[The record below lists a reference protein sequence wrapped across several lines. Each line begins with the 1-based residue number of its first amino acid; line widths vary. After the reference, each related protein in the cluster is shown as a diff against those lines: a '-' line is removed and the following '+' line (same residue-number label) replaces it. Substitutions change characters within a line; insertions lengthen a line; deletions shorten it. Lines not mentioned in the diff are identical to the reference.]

1 MRIKCLYFTPPSAIL
16 IISMKQETA
25 FDRLVRTLSSEE
37 RQLMLDRIRSIE
49 VKSNPL
55 LIGEEPSVTYVARED
70 FVQMGFCARQIILI
84 RSRLSGTDRYELV
97 EESAIQRLAKEV
109 EHSAPALLSY
119 QDGELGHGF
128 YDRIVAL
135 EGALAFLKQ
144 PLKNALGSEKED
156 FVAFYGGWSMP
167 VLQMQLMELLDPRR
181 IAFERSIDKPMDVK
195 RVVEQLFDDIMDGI
209 DDLERKKLYQQ
220 ARSLTILRKLI
231 DFPYTKLTAPF
242 LYSSSDPVPAGMNE
256 VRNALFEFNTVLHS
270 LEPLPE
276 EETLKTLFMFDMQK
290 ELEERDFN
298 APEQL
303 VKLMDRLSRAYLLIR
318 DLFTGMR
325 INDLCK
331 IMSRNLNYQPGN
343 ISGGEDWFR
352 IYRKFWEKRIDKVL
366 GRFVEEEK
374 RNQIIAEAARYL
386 KKDELSL
393 LENYRSGV
401 LPMDVQP
408 RFTISLS
415 FIRSFVLD
423 LFLQE
428 LHSPLKLVLI
438 DGQFYKD
445 QNREDYNESYSG
457 ILKVLDEIKY
467 IDSALSPEG
476 AIRQNIDQIAKE
488 MATVRVVRRK
498 IEGKAGELDREAEQ
512 VIVAFQDN
520 LRRLSDVLG
529 GIVEG
534 DMGGR
539 FDTLSNLGYIG
550 KNDNKNLLKRL
561 RSIKEVME
569 KTLVISRDLYD
580 IERNLE
586 YE

>member
-1 MRIKCLYFTPPSAIL
+1 
-16 IISMKQETA
+16 MKQETA

-49 VKSNPL
+49 VKDNAPL
-55 LIGEEPSVTYVARED
+55 IVDDSSETYDSRED
-70 FVQMGFCARQIILI
+70 FARLGFWARLIIFIKSLF
-84 RSRLSGTDRYELV
+84 SGTDRYEIV
-97 EESAIQRLAKEV
+97 EESAIQRLAKEL
-109 EHSAPALLSY
+109 EHSAPSLLSY

-144 PLKNALGSEKED
+144 PLKNALGGEKED

-167 VLQMQLMELLDPRR
+167 VLQQQLMDLLDPRR
-181 IAFERSIDKPMDVK
+181 IAFERSIEKPMDVK
-195 RVVEQLFDDIMDGI
+195 RIVELLFDDLMDGI
-209 DDLERKKLYQQ
+209 DDMERKKLYQQ
-220 ARSLTILRKLI
+220 ARSLTILRKLV

-242 LYSSSDPVPAGMNE
+242 LYSSSGPAPAGMNE
-256 VRNALFEFNTVLHS
+256 VRVPLFEFNTVLHS
-270 LEPLPE
+270 LEPLPD
-276 EETLKTLFMFDMQK
+276 EETLKTFFMFDMQK
-290 ELEERDFN
+290 ELEEREFN
-298 APEQL
+298 AAEQL
-303 VKLMDRLSRAYLLIR
+303 VNLMDRLSRAFALIR
-318 DLFTGMR
+318 DLFKGMR

-331 IMSRNLNYQPGN
+331 IMSRNLNYQPGS

-374 RNQIIAEAARYL
+374 RNQIITEAAKYL
-386 KKDELSL
+386 KRNELPL
-393 LENYRSGV
+393 LDYYRSGS
-401 LPMDVQP
+401 LPMEVQP
-408 RFTISLS
+408 RFSISLS
-415 FIRSFVLD
+415 FIRAFVKD
-423 LFLQE
+423 LYLQE

-457 ILKVLDEIKY
+457 ILKVIDEIKY

-476 AIRQNIDQIAKE
+476 AVRRSIDQIAKE
-488 MATVRVVRRK
+488 MAVMKVLRRK
-498 IEGKAGELDREAEQ
+498 IEGKIGELDREAERI
-512 VIVAFQDN
+512 IVAFQDN
-520 LRRLSDVLG
+520 LRRLTDVLG

-561 RSIKEVME
+561 RSIREVLE
-569 KTLVISRDLYD
+569 KTLVISRDLFD

>member
-1 MRIKCLYFTPPSAIL
+1 
-16 IISMKQETA
+16 MKHETA
-25 FDRLVRTLSSEE
+25 FDRLVRNLSSEE
-37 RQLMLDRIRSIE
+37 RQLMLDRIRAIE
-49 VKSNPL
+49 VRDNQPL
-55 LIGEEPSVTYVARED
+55 IMEETAVTYDSRED
-70 FVQMGFCARQIILI
+70 FARLGFW
-84 RSRLSGTDRYELV
+84 SRLIIIIKSLLTGSDRYELV
-97 EESAIQRLAKEV
+97 EESAIQRLAKEL
-109 EHSAPALLSY
+109 EHSTPSLLSY

-144 PLKNALGSEKED
+144 PLKNALGNDKED

-167 VLQMQLMELLDPRR
+167 VLQHQLMELLDPRR

-195 RVVEQLFDDIMDGI
+195 RAVEQLFDDLMDGI

-220 ARSLTILRKLI
+220 ARALTILRKLV
-231 DFPYTKLTAPF
+231 DFPYSKLTAPF
-242 LYSSSDPVPAGMNE
+242 LYSSSEPVPAGMNE
-256 VRNALFEFNTVLHS
+256 VRSALFEFNTVLHS

-290 ELEERDFN
+290 ELEEREFN
-298 APEQL
+298 AAEQL
-303 VKLMDRLSRAYLLIR
+303 VSLMERLSRAYILIR
-318 DLFTGMR
+318 DLFSGMR

-366 GRFVEEEK
+366 ARFVEEEK

-386 KKDELSL
+386 KKKELPL
-393 LENYRSGV
+393 LDYYRPGA

-415 FIRSFVLD
+415 FIRAFVKD

-457 ILKVLDEIKY
+457 ILKVIDEIKY

-476 AIRQNIDQIAKE
+476 AVRQSLDQTAKE
-488 MATVRVVRRK
+488 MAAMKVLRRK
-498 IEGKAGELDREAEQ
+498 IEGKAGELDREAERI
-512 VIVAFQDN
+512 VVAFQDN

-529 GIVEG
+529 GIVDG

-569 KTLVISRDLYD
+569 KTLSISRELYD
-580 IERNLE
+580 TERNLE